1 MVTRTRTGTMDLP
14 QIDDSDEAIATCRD
28 AAVETQSGDHH
39 VTMAPGY
46 FPTGKR
52 GSTVI
57 YL

>member
-28 AAVETQSGDHH
+28 ALSRRSPGITV
-39 VTMAPGY
+39 APGY